1 MSVSD
6 RLVAC
11 PRHVYSAFRAGHP
24 GWLRCSTL
32 RYSRY
37 PRSSR
42 LAIRGPRRGT
52 RAGVVVRAPRSEIRC
67 TTDTDG
73 PLAGRVSRVA
83 AATAAA
89 CALLATLLTVPAAS
103 GFAFLNGR
111 WLDRSI
117 AVHLQLGASG
127 HLSDGSQ
134 SWGQSAESALAAWN
148 QAITRLQFQIVRDST
163 APTGD
168 GNGVSNVIFAHD
180 IYGMAFDDGAVA
192 VTTSWLR
199 RSSRIE
205 ADVIFNSART
215 WDSYGGPL
223 KRGAMDFRR
232 VALHEFGHVLGLDH
246 PDDHGQA
253 LVAIM
258 NSHISSLDRLAGD
271 DIAGARELYG
281 ATAAQPLPPG
291 GTGLPVAF
299 PPRDESLDFRQQ
311 LEAKYRDGLRRGS
324 TATSVDNEGDVV
336 WTQEYFRYRVNQCTH
351 AQALDRVAAQIAG
364 GAPPPVCGTVPD
376 GRVLF
381 PPRTDAVQFRVA
393 LEANYRD
400 RRGRAP
406 ITTSVD
412 QEGAI
417 VWLQEYL
424 RYRVNGC
431 GHGVAVQS
439 VLVQIDGASSPALC
453 R

>member
-6 RLVAC
+6 RRRRVA
-11 PRHVYSAFRAGHP
+11 
-24 GWLRCSTL
+24 
-32 RYSRY
+32 
-37 PRSSR
+37 
-42 LAIRGPRRGT
+42 
-52 RAGVVVRAPRSEIRC
+52 
-67 TTDTDG
+67 
-73 PLAGRVSRVA
+73 RVA
-83 AATAAA
+83 ATTAAA
-89 CALLATLLTVPAAS
+89 CALLATMLTVPAAS
-103 GFAFLNGR
+103 GFAFLSGR
-111 WLDRSI
+111 WPDGSI
-117 AVHLQLGASG
+117 AMHLQLGASG

-168 GNGVSNVIFAHD
+168 GNGVSNVIFAND
-180 IYGMAFDDGAVA
+180 IHGMAFDDGVVA

-199 RSSRIE
+199 RSSRTE
-205 ADVIFNSART
+205 ADVIFNRART

-223 KRGAMDFRR
+223 KRSAMDFRR

-258 NSHISSLDRLAGD
+258 NGHISALDRLARD
-271 DIAGARELYG
+271 DIAGAQELYG
-281 ATAAQPLPPG
+281 STAALPLSPSG
-291 GTGLPVAF
+291 AGLPVAF
-299 PPRDESLDFRQQ
+299 PPRDESLDFRQR
-311 LEAKYRDGLRRGS
+311 LEVKYRDGLRRGS

-336 WTQEYFRYRVNQCTH
+336 WTQEYLRYRVNQCTH
-351 AQALDRVAAQIAG
+351 AQALDRVAVQIAG
-364 GAPPPVCGTVPD
+364 GAPPPVCGNVPK
-376 GRVLF
+376 GHVLF
-381 PPRTDAVQFRVA
+381 PPRTDAVQFRIA

-400 RRGRAP
+400 RPGRAP

-412 QEGAI
+412 HEGAI

-439 VLVQIDGASSPALC
+439 VLVQIDGASAPALC